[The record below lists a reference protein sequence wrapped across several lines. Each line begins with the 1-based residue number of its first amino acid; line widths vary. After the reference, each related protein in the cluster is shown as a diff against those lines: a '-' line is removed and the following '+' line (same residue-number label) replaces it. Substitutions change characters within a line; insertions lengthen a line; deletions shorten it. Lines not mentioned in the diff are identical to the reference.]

1 MDLQA
6 LIAAAQRGDIQAFN
20 QLIVAHQGM
29 AYNLAYRILGDGEA
43 AADVTQEAFIK
54 AFQGLRAYRGGSF
67 RAWLLRIVTNAC
79 YDYLRGRQRRP
90 SESLEG
96 LLEESPDHSLLVRE
110 EGESPDDYVLRSE
123 LSDLLQA
130 GIATLPADQRAV
142 LVLSDILGFSY
153 QEIAQIASLN
163 LGTVKS
169 RLSRARE
176 RLRAFL
182 LEHEELLPAPYRL
195 SSEQGRAGPRAH
207 AGGGT
212 SR

>member
-1 MDLQA
+1 MDPQA
-6 LIAAAQRGDIQAFN
+6 LIAAARRGDVQAFN
-20 QLIVAHQGM
+20 QLILTYQGM

-43 AADVTQEAFIK
+43 AADVTQEAFLK
-54 AFQGLRAYRGGSF
+54 AFQNLRGYRGGSF

-79 YDYLRGRQRRP
+79 YDYLRSRQRRP
-90 SESLEG
+90 SDSLEA
-96 LLEESPDHSLLVRE
+96 LLEESPDHSLLMRE
-110 EGESPDDYVLRSE
+110 EGESPDDYVLRAE
-123 LSDLLQA
+123 LSDVIQA
-130 GIATLPADQRAV
+130 GIATLPPDQRTV

-153 QEIAQIASLN
+153 QEIAEIASLN

-176 RLRAFL
+176 RLRTFL

-195 SSEQGRAGPRAH
+195 GSEQGRVGVPPP

-212 SR
+212 RR

>member
-1 MDLQA
+1 MDPQA
-6 LIAAAQRGDIQAFN
+6 QIAAAQRGDVQAFN
-20 QLIVAHQGM
+20 RLILAYQGM

-43 AADVTQEAFIK
+43 AADVTQEAFLK
-54 AFQGLRAYRGGSF
+54 AFQGLRGYRGGSF

-79 YDYLRGRQRRP
+79 YDYLRSRQRRP
-90 SESLEG
+90 SDSLEG
-96 LLEESPDHSLLVRE
+96 LLEESPDHSLLMRE
-110 EGESPDDYVLRSE
+110 EGESPDEYLLRAE
-123 LSDLLQA
+123 LNDVIQA
-130 GIATLPADQRAV
+130 GIATLPPDQHAV
-142 LVLSDILGFSY
+142 LILSDILGFSY
-153 QEIAQIASLN
+153 QEIAEIASLN

-195 SSEQGRAGPRAH
+195 SSEQGRAGPQAR

-212 SR
+212 RR